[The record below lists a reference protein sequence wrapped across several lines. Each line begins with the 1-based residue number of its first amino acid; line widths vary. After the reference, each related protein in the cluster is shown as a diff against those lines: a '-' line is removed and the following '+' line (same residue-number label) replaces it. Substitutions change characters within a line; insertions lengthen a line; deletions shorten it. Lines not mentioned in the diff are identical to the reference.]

1 MNRHLKHDILRLLAL
16 TVGLLLMVILLSG
29 CRPTQIIT
37 DNNSETHDTIIQI
50 RHSRDSIFVRDSIL
64 VKTANDTVFVDR
76 WHERCRYLIKRDT
89 IYQTR
94 DSVHYEVITKTVT
107 EYKTPWWCRVGL
119 LLLLLGLVAFL
130 LLLVVKKWTKNAQK
144 CAQIYSTI
152 WLSIRYVLSYTLL
165 NYLTIRTLRHFC
177 VFCVG
182 WYCKKRKNHRHLLD
196 AVVFGKYN
204 NGKIEFARSEWLALL
219 PQNGEPNE

>member
-76 WHERCRYLIKRDT
+76 WHERCRYLIKKDT

-130 LLLVVKKWTKNAQK
+130 LLLVVKK
-144 CAQIYSTI
+144 
-152 WLSIRYVLSYTLL
+152 
-165 NYLTIRTLRHFC
+165 
-177 VFCVG
+177 
-182 WYCKKRKNHRHLLD
+182 
-196 AVVFGKYN
+196 
-204 NGKIEFARSEWLALL
+204 
-219 PQNGEPNE
+219 

>member
-29 CRPTQIIT
+29 CRPTRIIT

-76 WHERCRYLIKRDT
+76 WHERCRYLIKKDT

-130 LLLVVKKWTKNAQK
+130 LLLVVKK
-144 CAQIYSTI
+144 
-152 WLSIRYVLSYTLL
+152 
-165 NYLTIRTLRHFC
+165 
-177 VFCVG
+177 
-182 WYCKKRKNHRHLLD
+182 
-196 AVVFGKYN
+196 
-204 NGKIEFARSEWLALL
+204 
-219 PQNGEPNE
+219 